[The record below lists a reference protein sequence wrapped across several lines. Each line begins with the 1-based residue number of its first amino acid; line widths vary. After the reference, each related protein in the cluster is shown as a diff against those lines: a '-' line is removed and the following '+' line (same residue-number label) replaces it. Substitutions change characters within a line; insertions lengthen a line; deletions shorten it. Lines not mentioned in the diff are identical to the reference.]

1 MRDGLRST
9 LHRGGDVQSF
19 ERCLDSLKCDPCLD
33 SMRVGFGVNDK
44 PSWDRDGRDWP
55 NRAASEFVSAG
66 GLRWHVQRMG
76 QGPVLL
82 MLHGTGAATH
92 SWRDFAPVLAEHFT
106 LIAPDLP
113 GHGFTAALP
122 YDRMSLPG
130 MAAAVGALVETL
142 GVRPD
147 LVLGHSAG
155 AAILIRACLEGLV
168 APRGLVSLNGAL
180 LPWRGLPGRI
190 FSPAAKLF
198 ATNSLVSTLFAW
210 RARNRKVIERLV
222 DSTGS
227 TLEPVGVEF
236 YQRLIRY
243 PSHVRASL
251 SMMAN
256 WDLEL
261 IEQGLPQ
268 LSTPLFLVVGER
280 DASVSPREAH
290 RVRQGLLPAAEL
302 IELAGLGHLA
312 HEERPR
318 EVAEVVY
325 RIAGYLGL
333 LSGSEH

>member
-1 MRDGLRST
+1 MKR
-9 LHRGGDVQSF
+9 
-19 ERCLDSLKCDPCLD
+19 E
-33 SMRVGFGVNDK
+33 
-44 PSWDRDGRDWP
+44 PSWEHDGRDWP
-55 NRAASEFVSAG
+55 NREWSERVSAA

-92 SWRDFAPVLAEHFT
+92 SWRDLAPELAAHFT

-113 GHGFTAALP
+113 GHGFTSAPP

-130 MAAAVGALVETL
+130 MAAMVEALVETL
-142 GVRPD
+142 GVAPD

-155 AAILIRACLEGLV
+155 AAILIRACLEGRIE
-168 APRGLVSLNGAL
+168 PRGLISLNGAL
-180 LPWRGLPGRI
+180 LPWRGLPGRF

-198 ATNSLVSTLFAW
+198 ATNSLVSSLFAR
-210 RARNRKVIERLV
+210 RARNRKVIQDLV

-227 TLEPVGVEF
+227 TLDAAGVDL

-256 WDLEL
+256 WDLGL

-268 LSTPLFLVVGER
+268 LKTPLYLLVGEQ
-280 DASVSPREAH
+280 DSTVSPREAR
-290 RVRQGLLPAAEL
+290 RVRDRLVPSAEVIALP
-302 IELAGLGHLA
+302 GLGHLA

-318 EVAEVVY
+318 EIADIVR
-325 RIAGYLGL
+325 RIGADLGL
-333 LSGSEH
+333 LAQPVA

>member
-1 MRDGLRST
+1 MDDRPNW
-9 LHRGGDVQSF
+9 
-19 ERCLDSLKCDPCLD
+19 E
-33 SMRVGFGVNDK
+33 
-44 PSWDRDGRDWP
+44 RDGRDWP
-55 NRAASEFVSAG
+55 NREWSGFVTAG

-76 QGPVLL
+76 RGPVLL

-92 SWRDFAPVLAEHFT
+92 SWRDFAPLLAEHFT

-113 GHGFTAALP
+113 GHGFTSAPP

-130 MAAAVGALVETL
+130 MAAAVGALVDAM
-142 GVRPD
+142 GIRPE

-155 AAILIRACLEGLV
+155 AAILIRACLDGRI
-168 APRGLVSLNGAL
+168 APRGLISLNGAL

-198 ATNSLVSTLFAW
+198 ATNSLVSTLFAL
-210 RARNRKVIERLV
+210 RARNRKVVQRLV

-227 TLEPVGVEF
+227 TLEPAGVDL

-256 WDLEL
+256 WDLNL

-268 LSTPLFLVVGER
+268 LATPLFLIVGEK
-280 DASVSPREAH
+280 DSTVSPREAR
-290 RVRQGLLPAAEL
+290 RVREQLLPGADLVEL
-302 IELAGLGHLA
+302 PGLGHLA

-318 EVAEVVY
+318 AVADVVL
-325 RIAGYLGL
+325 RIAAGLGL
-333 LSGSEH
+333 LSAPSR